1 METTERPMR
10 DLLYLFGTVAFFALM
25 LAYVRACEAL
35 GHDTDHAKD
44 RTP

>member
-1 METTERPMR
+1 MG
-10 DLLYLFGTVAFFALM
+10 DLLYPLGTVAFFVLM

-35 GHDTDHAKD
+35 GHDTDHPKD